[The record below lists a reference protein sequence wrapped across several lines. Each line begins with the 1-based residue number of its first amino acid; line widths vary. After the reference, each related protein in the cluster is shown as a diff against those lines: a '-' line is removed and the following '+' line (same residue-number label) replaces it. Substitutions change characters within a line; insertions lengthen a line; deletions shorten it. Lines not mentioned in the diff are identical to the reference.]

1 MSWQN
6 NIHILIVE
14 DEPDQ
19 RDIIE
24 DILTEAGYIVQA
36 TEDAESAL
44 QLQKIKP
51 VDLVFSDWKLPG
63 MDGLA
68 LLQQLRSDNPNIA
81 FLMATGHGS
90 IEHAISAIHAG
101 ADDYLTKP
109 YKRQTL
115 LFTLEKICLSRHLK
129 SENKQLRKALSE
141 QNSLVEM
148 IGRAPSMQTLFRKVE
163 KLATTNATVLISGE
177 SGTGKELAARALH
190 RLSKRSDMPFIA
202 VNCAAIPENLAEAE
216 FFGAEKGAYTGAD
229 RLKIGKFEAADK
241 GTIFLDEI
249 GELPLPLQAKL
260 LRMLQEGTL
269 TRIGSNKER
278 KLDLR
283 IITAT
288 NRDLQEEVE
297 IGQFREDLYFRLNV
311 VPLIMPPLRERRE
324 DIPAMVK
331 HFASVS
337 ANHHGIEEPEF
348 PKDVLKVLMDNYWAG
363 NVRELSNIIERLVL
377 LADSNC
383 IAVEDVPVLTSQKVT
398 SNGVFQ
404 IPNEGFSWEAHERD
418 CLTQALAM
426 ADNNRA
432 KAARLL
438 ELPYK
443 AFLYRLEKYGL

>member
-1 MSWQN
+1 MN
-6 NIHILIVE
+6 
-14 DEPDQ
+14 
-19 RDIIE
+19 
-24 DILTEAGYIVQA
+24 
-36 TEDAESAL
+36 
-44 QLQKIKP
+44 
-51 VDLVFSDWKLPG
+51 G

-68 LLQQLRSDNPNIA
+68 LLQQLRSDNPDIA

-249 GELPLPLQAKL
+249 GELPYP
-260 LRMLQEGTL
+260 
-269 TRIGSNKER
+269 
-278 KLDLR
+278 
-283 IITAT
+283 
-288 NRDLQEEVE
+288 
-297 IGQFREDLYFRLNV
+297 FRQ
-311 VPLIMPPLRERRE
+311 
-324 DIPAMVK
+324 
-331 HFASVS
+331 
-337 ANHHGIEEPEF
+337 
-348 PKDVLKVLMDNYWAG
+348 NY
-363 NVRELSNIIERLVL
+363 
-377 LADSNC
+377 
-383 IAVEDVPVLTSQKVT
+383 
-398 SNGVFQ
+398 
-404 IPNEGFSWEAHERD
+404 
-418 CLTQALAM
+418 
-426 ADNNRA
+426 
-432 KAARLL
+432 
-438 ELPYK
+438 
-443 AFLYRLEKYGL
+443 